1 MTMGLDG
8 FTGAILAVES
18 VVDAAAILHGP
29 LGCKYFQSSM
39 SDTHYTRSGSQD
51 ASELGE
57 LGFFMQARVPCDFLD
72 VHDYINGGSDKLE
85 TVLPIIASRR
95 EGLLAI
101 INSPGAALIGDDVAQ
116 SVDRL
121 GLSHRTVL
129 IDNPCC
135 SCPASKGFEE
145 GIIAVL
151 DAVRPPQRYRRKRTV
166 NLLGLS
172 IMHKNWEGTVK
183 ELRRL
188 LSLMGIET
196 IATIG
201 AGCTIEEMRAS
212 SEAELNI
219 ILCPEYGQ
227 RTAEWY
233 AKTFGTPYLISP
245 RGAPVGFDAT
255 EAWLL
260 AVAHELGV
268 DPSPAI
274 ADLTSA
280 KSRARM
286 ALEKFNLYTGLPRGA
301 TFSIRA
307 DSSIAYPLTK
317 WLVTYLGMWPEAI
330 ELLPGS
336 DKKMDGEL
344 RSFITRFDGD
354 VALDRK
360 VCEEHV
366 DVVFANGN
374 EISFLLSN
382 GMCSVGMAITISD
395 QRRAELIPRTYWG
408 TSGALQI
415 LENIINGL

>member
-1 MTMGLDG
+1 
-8 FTGAILAVES
+8 
-18 VVDAAAILHGP
+18 
-29 LGCKYFQSSM
+29 
-39 SDTHYTRSGSQD
+39 
-51 ASELGE
+51 
-57 LGFFMQARVPCDFLD
+57 
-72 VHDYINGGSDKLE
+72 
-85 TVLPIIASRR
+85 
-95 EGLLAI
+95 
-101 INSPGAALIGDDVAQ
+101 
-116 SVDRL
+116 
-121 GLSHRTVL
+121 
-129 IDNPCC
+129 
-135 SCPASKGFEE
+135 
-145 GIIAVL
+145 
-151 DAVRPPQRYRRKRTV
+151 
-166 NLLGLS
+166 
-172 IMHKNWEGTVK
+172 MHKNWEGTVK

-245 RGAPVGFDAT
+245 RGALCFDAT

-274 ADLTSA
+274 ADPTSA